1 MLSRKISYL
10 ILIVISVLFYI
21 LYVEKFS
28 FYLMIFILSFPVA
41 MLVILLFGKFFIKCT
56 LTPVSTTSV
65 KKSNCGFNLKIINKS
80 IFPFPTAVIKIKY
93 KNRLSDNSD
102 TFKISVPIHSLA
114 SQTVTFNL
122 SSEFCGVINAKVVHI
137 RLFDYLMLFSCRIKS
152 DSQADVYIIP
162 DAAAE
167 IIPNKP
173 NKIHDETSTEFS
185 KYKSGDDPS
194 EIFELKDYVP
204 GDKIN
209 RIHWN
214 LSSKQNQLITKHYS
228 LNIDSP
234 VAVVSDILFDMKET
248 NLIKIDT
255 ALEIIYKVSFT
266 FLENQIR
273 HYAYIK
279 GIHEPFFISDFESL
293 NNFYTALLDN
303 PYKKTD
309 VLLPDEIYSKSEIY
323 LVTNKP
329 YKNYEIIDYN
339 SSAQIKYIFSGNYI
353 EQSESKQTDNIKIHL
368 LDAENFTALPSDI
381 FF

>member
-1 MLSRKISYL
+1 MLSRKILYF

-21 LYVEKFS
+21 LYIEKFS

-41 MLVILLFGKFFIKCT
+41 MLIILLFGKLFIKCT
-56 LTPVSTTSV
+56 LTPVSATSI

-102 TFKISVPIHSLA
+102 IFKISVPIHSLA
-114 SQTVTFNL
+114 SQTITFNL
-122 SSEFCGVINAKVVHI
+122 SSEFCGIVNAKVVHI
-137 RLFDYLMLFSCRIKS
+137 RLFDYLKLFSCRIKS
-152 DSQADVYIIP
+152 ESQADVYIIP
-162 DAAAE
+162 DATAE
-167 IIPNKP
+167 IIPNKL
-173 NKIHDETSTEFS
+173 NKIHDEASTEFS

-234 VAVVSDILFDMKET
+234 VAVISDILFDMKET

-266 FLENQIR
+266 LLENQIK
-273 HYAYIK
+273 HYGHIK
-279 GIHEPFFISDFESL
+279 GIHEAFYISDFESL
-293 NNFYTALLDN
+293 NNFYITLLDKTN
-303 PYKKTD
+303 HKTD
-309 VLLPDEIYSKSEIY
+309 DSLPDDIFSKSEIY

-329 YKNYEIIDYN
+329 YKNYEITEYN
-339 SSAQIKYIFSGNYI
+339 SSAQIKYIFSGNYS
-353 EQSESKQTDNIKIHL
+353 EQSVTRQTDSIKIHL
-368 LDAENFTALPSDI
+368 LDAENFTALPTEI